1 MRRDTEGLQASGAHG
16 ASRANLDAI
25 TSHSPAENSTE
36 HLTKGV
42 GRVAVTGFYAAWRVG
57 TGWREVRSS
66 PHARVANV
74 LRGCCQSA
82 MPAGALG
89 AEPSGLSW
97 GARVALPPKSYLAQ
111 PDVLRSRARDELAG
125 AGLFDRPS
133 RRLKADPEG
142 VGVSFSASKG
152 FWPQRLEE
160 QFFDVV
166 DWLCCDGAARSL
178 ARAIGSRGP
187 VLSPVAACAT
197 GSHSIS
203 VGAGWIRDG
212 RCSVVVA
219 GAVERPAEPLVVAG
233 YRALGALSPTQEVR
247 PFDVRRDGFS
257 FNAGMGFLVLEDA
270 RAARAR
276 GASIHAYL
284 AGQAS
289 GSDAT
294 NLLALDP
301 AGDSIVSVARKA
313 LAPAPQVLAAHPA
326 QDTAAV
332 DYINAHGTGTAAG
345 DATEARALRRL
356 FPAAAWGLEPGQDG
370 QVLVASSTKGLTGHL
385 MGASGAVEAALCV
398 QALLEGFAPPNLGL
412 EEVDAECEFAWLVPA
427 QAGSWRRRELRRA
440 LSLSYGFGG
449 HTAALLFEKP

>member
-1 MRRDTEGLQASGAHG
+1 MEGQQTGGAQG
-16 ASRANLDAI
+16 ASREDLSPTPSSTAI
-25 TSHSPAENSTE
+25 DNRSSQEPT
-36 HLTKGV
+36 
-42 GRVAVTGFYAAWRVG
+42 RVAVTGFYAAWRVG

-66 PHARVANV
+66 SHARVPNV

-82 MPAGALG
+82 LV
-89 AEPSGLSW
+89 PSASGPDGSE
-97 GARVALPPKSYLAQ
+97 GNSGERIALPPKSYRAQ

-133 RRLKADPEG
+133 RRLKVDPEG

-187 VLSPVAACAT
+187 VMSPVAACAT
-197 GSHSIS
+197 GSHSIA

-233 YRALGALSPTQEVR
+233 YQALGVLSPTHATR
-247 PFDVRRDGFS
+247 PFDVRRDGFT

-270 RAARAR
+270 RAAQAR
-276 GASIHAYL
+276 GALIHAYL
-284 AGQAS
+284 ASQAM

-294 NLLALDP
+294 SLLTLDP
-301 AGDSIVSVARKA
+301 EGDSIVSVAHRA
-313 LAPAPQVLAAHPA
+313 LARSPQVLARG
-326 QDTAAV
+326 V
-332 DYINAHGTGTAAG
+332 DYINAHGTATTVG
-345 DATEARALRRL
+345 DAIEARALRRL
-356 FPAAAWGLEPGQDG
+356 FGAAASSNRADEEG

-385 MGASGAVEAALCV
+385 MGAAGAVEAALCV
-398 QALLEGFAPPNLGL
+398 QALVEGFAPPCLGL
-412 EEVDAECEFAWLVPA
+412 EEVDPACEFAWLVPSRPE
-427 QAGSWRRRELRRA
+427 SWRSRELRRA